1 MDWTLGPADVVT
13 LGLGLVLISTG
24 NLIMFADRII
34 RAAGFQIRGIADP
47 GGLSLFLGLWVF
59 TLGILTALYPVGVR
73 FLGPYYGWALLA
85 LAALGVLRMST
96 GCRKYLNS
104 NQANNKPNHEG

>member
-24 NLIMFADRII
+24 NLIMFADRIV
-34 RAAGFQIRGIADP
+34 RAAGFQLRGIADP

-59 TLGILTALYPVGVR
+59 ALGILTALYPVGVR
-73 FLGPYYGWALLA
+73 FLGPYYGWALLCVA
-85 LAALGVLRMST
+85 VLGVLRMGT
-96 GCRKYLNS
+96 GYRRFIHKNT
-104 NQANNKPNHEG
+104 